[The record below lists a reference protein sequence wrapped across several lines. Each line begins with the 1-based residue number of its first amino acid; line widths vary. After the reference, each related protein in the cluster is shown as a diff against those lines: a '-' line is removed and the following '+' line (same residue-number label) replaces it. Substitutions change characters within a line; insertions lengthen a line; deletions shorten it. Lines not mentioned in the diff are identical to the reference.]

1 MARSNRE
8 TVRTGATVFIAGSA
22 GTALAGALVQLVV
35 QPSSNVPDGRWS
47 YPWATGP
54 FVAVSLLY
62 IVFHL
67 LVVVG
72 LVSFGRSGVA
82 GTTRAARSGVA
93 LAVAGTL
100 VLAAGELASLPIRD
114 ALVDDT
120 SAAGVG
126 AVFGLGVVLS
136 AIGLLLTGKAT
147 LSARIWHGW
156 RRYTPLVAGIW
167 TTVLVGVAATKAL
180 PGGVAIYGACLL
192 AVAIALRTDP
202 VPADSPGGEPQASPY
217 LAAQEQ

>member
-1 MARSNRE
+1 MARTNPE
-8 TVRTGATVFIAGSA
+8 TIRSLATAFMIGAA
-22 GTALAGALVQLVV
+22 GTALSGALVQFVV
-35 QPSSNVPDGRWS
+35 EPATNVSDDRWS
-47 YPWATGP
+47 YPWTTGP
-54 FVAVSLLY
+54 FVVVSLLY
-62 IVFHL
+62 IVLHL
-67 LVVVG
+67 LVAVG
-72 LVSFGRSGVA
+72 LIGFGRSGVA
-82 GTTRAARSGVA
+82 GTSRAARSGVA

-120 SAAGVG
+120 SAHIVG

-167 TTVLVGVAATKAL
+167 TTALVGVEATTAL
-180 PGGVAIYGACLL
+180 PAGVGVYGACLL
-192 AVAIALRTDP
+192 AMAIALHSDP
-202 VPADSPGGEPQASPY
+202 VPVGIAGVEPQLETRMSKSAS
-217 LAAQEQ
+217 